1 MKNKKPKAFGCYL
14 DNYTILEHLSDSQ
27 AGQLWKMLFRLAL
40 NSERENC
47 DDPMVDMAYALMA
60 QKLESDFESY
70 SAKIEKLRENGRKK
84 AKANLSEG
92 EQKEATA
99 EDEKQTEAKAGNC
112 SQYKDEYK
120 DEYEDKDEDKDED
133 EYEDE
138 DEDEYEEEE
147 KIIKK
152 EACAPCSAAASAA
165 ALFRECC
172 PDLPPAPP
180 ESEVRERL
188 LRKLPP
194 IDLRQ
199 YFLRVQRS
207 DFLTGRSGKWL
218 GCTLDWLLRPDTV
231 QKVMSGT
238 YDNRESPP
246 VYPTME
252 RSYRMEDIDRI
263 DTLDFID

>member
-1 MKNKKPKAFGCYL
+1 M
-14 DNYTILEHLSDSQ
+14 
-27 AGQLWKMLFRLAL
+27 RLV
-40 NSERENC
+40 SC
-47 DDPMVDMAYALMA
+47 P
-60 QKLESDFESY
+60 
-70 SAKIEKLRENGRKK
+70 
-84 AKANLSEG
+84 
-92 EQKEATA
+92 TH
-99 EDEKQTEAKAGNC
+99 
-112 SQYKDEYK
+112 
-120 DEYEDKDEDKDED
+120 
-133 EYEDE
+133 
-138 DEDEYEEEE
+138 
-147 KIIKK
+147 IKK
-152 EACAPCSAAASAA
+152 EAFAPCSAAASAA

>member
-1 MKNKKPKAFGCYL
+1 MCYL
-14 DNYTILEHLSDSQ
+14 DNYVILEHLSDAQ
-27 AGQLWKMLFRLAL
+27 AGRLWKMLFDLAVNGTDGENDDQVVRLA
-40 NSERENC
+40 
-47 DDPMVDMAYALMA
+47 YAIMA
-60 QKLESDFESY
+60 QKLKSDFAAY
-70 SAKIEKLRENGRKK
+70 DKKVAVMKENGKK
-84 AKANLSEG
+84 RAKPVDVDKKQIDNDNEQIGDDKKQKQAKAC
-92 EQKEATA
+92 
-99 EDEKQTEAKAGNC
+99 NC
-112 SQYKDEYK
+112 SQYKDK
-120 DEYEDKDEDKDED
+120 DEYEDEDKD

-138 DEDEYEEEE
+138 DEDENEEEE